1 MRFWRTQTYVSQ
13 IWRQF
18 ALMLIATQLL
28 FIMVFFVI
36 ILYVGMR
43 LGEDVSTLLRV
54 VDVDFAKNDPV
65 LIKQVTHVLN
75 VSESRFRLVSGVA
88 ATEPLPI
95 YPGLLMAVKTVDKL
109 WQGKVSMSYQEH
121 PMPILWV
128 QKTQPPLFAVGVSD
142 LKQAFRLNLIL
153 MLLTVFLI
161 TMLFMAR
168 WIAKRISMPLLKL
181 SEDAQRMGSDQFLT
195 RITPDSSSCNEIIV
209 LTDALNTMRADIYG
223 LINER
228 EILLAEISHDL
239 RTPLSRLRIAVELLP
254 ADASGF
260 IEGMKEDVDEIST
273 LLKQTIELAHAHHE
287 ADEPWIDGDINQL
300 LTDVHHRYHRSGILL
315 TLDLTPMPRLSYK
328 TLSLTRLIYNLI
340 DNGLQH
346 GKGQVTLLSRLESD
360 TASIV
365 VISAGIAASKPALT
379 ASGVSFSSGLG
390 LLIVERIAKMHGAT
404 LTTHERSTDGGR
416 EVVLSFGALSSMDYQ
431 LKAGQ
436 CK

>member
-1 MRFWRTQTYVSQ
+1 MTFWRTQTYVSQ

-54 VDVDFAKNDPV
+54 VDVVFAQDNPV
-65 LIKQVTHVLN
+65 LIKQVTNVLN
-75 VSESRFRLVSGVA
+75 VSESRFRLVSGVV
-88 ATEPLPI
+88 ATETLPP

-121 PMPILWV
+121 PVPTLWV
-128 QKTQPPLFAVGVSD
+128 QKIQPPLFTLGVSD

-181 SEDAQRMGSDQFLT
+181 SEDAVRMGSDQFLT
-195 RITPDSSSCNEIIV
+195 CITPDPSSCNEIIV
-209 LTDALNTMRADIYG
+209 LADALNTMRADIYD

-239 RTPLSRLRIAVELLP
+239 RTPLSRLRIAVELLQV
-254 ADASGF
+254 DSSGF

-300 LTDVHHRYHRSGILL
+300 LTDVHHRYQRSGILL
-315 TLDLTPMPRLSYK
+315 TLDLANMPRLPYK

-340 DNGLQH
+340 DNGLKH

-360 TASIV
+360 TVSIV
-365 VISAGIAASKPALT
+365 VISAGTKSSKPALT
-379 ASGVSFSSGLG
+379 ANGVNFSS
-390 LLIVERIAKMHGAT
+390 
-404 LTTHERSTDGGR
+404 
-416 EVVLSFGALSSMDYQ
+416 
-431 LKAGQ
+431 
-436 CK
+436 